1 MKKDLPHLKLT
12 PIVPGEPAAKSAPP
26 RHDGPPA
33 YLRGAGRTIPH
44 GLPGREEGI
53 APNTTEGEE
62 NAWER
67 ALSRQTQQQDTQAPQ
82 KNDVLKNAQAFW
94 LSMQKRR
101 HPILEELSFE
111 AQEEAPP
118 DRAETPETV
127 RRFVPTS
134 HSRFASLALE
144 AFSDK
149 ARARRGVK
157 KRKSGENPPF
167 LSTLQGQVSV
177 CIGVILLALAVKAV
191 DAPSAQSV
199 SAAVSEAVT
208 MEVDVDQDVGRLRF
222 VQNLFPDTVAVWFSQ
237 SAPETLNAPMDGRV
251 EKRFDK
257 NYPGIGISSQS
268 PEVYACEK
276 GRVKSVVQDETGAY
290 TVTLVHRGDLETV
303 YARLGQALVQEGDK
317 VSSGEVIAAAG
328 KTGNQF
334 ELFLQ
339 VLSDGTAI
347 DPLPYFGGN
356 AS

>member
-12 PIVPGEPAAKSAPP
+12 PITPNESEPP

-33 YLRGAGRTIPH
+33 YLRGAGRTVPH
-44 GLPGREEGI
+44 GLPEREEVI
-53 APNTTEGEE
+53 DEKTTADEE

-67 ALSRQTQQQDTQAPQ
+67 ALSRQAHKETPEPS

-101 HPILEELSFE
+101 HPILEDIPFE
-111 AQEEAPP
+111 EQEEAPP
-118 DRAETPETV
+118 IREESPEVV

-134 HSRFASLALE
+134 HSRFANLALQ

-149 ARARRGVK
+149 SRARRGVK
-157 KRKSGENPPF
+157 HKKSGETPPF

-177 CIGVILLALAVKAV
+177 CVGVILLALAVKAV
-191 DAPSAQSV
+191 DAPAAQSV
-199 SAAVSEAVT
+199 SAAVSDAVT

-222 VQNLFPDTVAVWFSQ
+222 VQNLFPETVAVWFSQ
-237 SAPETLNAPMDGRV
+237 SAPEVLYAPMDGRV

-276 GRVKSVVQDETGAY
+276 GRVKSIVQDETGAY
-290 TVTLVHRGDLETV
+290 TVTLVHRGELETV
-303 YARLGQALVQEGDK
+303 YARLGQVLVKEGDK
-317 VSSGEVIAAAG
+317 VSSGDVIAAAG